1 MMMLINDLFFFFFK
15 SIFKTVCC
23 EKEFGKYFVDDTF

>member
-1 MMMLINDLFFFFFK
+1 MMLLINDLFFFK

-23 EKEFGKYFVDDTF
+23 EKVFGKYFAEIE